1 MNVEV
6 NWLAVVL
13 ATVAAMAVG
22 FVWYAPGVFGNT
34 WMKLAGLDD
43 PSKRRKGMFGAMF
56 TSIAGSLL
64 TAYIV
69 AHVAYLSHAFF
80 NNSFFMD
87 AVNTAFWLA
96 LGIAAT
102 TLAIHN
108 SFEQKPWKLTAIA
121 IGNRFATLLAMG
133 MVIGLLKY

>member
-6 NWLAVVL
+6 NWIAVLL
-13 ATVAAMAVG
+13 ATVSAMAVG
-22 FVWYAPGVFGNT
+22 FVWYAPSVFGNA
-34 WMKLAGLDD
+34 WMSLAGLD
-43 PSKRRKGMFGAMF
+43 KTKQGKGFFGSMLSAVL
-56 TSIAGSLL
+56 GSLL
-64 TAYIV
+64 TAYIL

-80 NNSFFMD
+80 HNSFFMD

-108 SFEQKPWKLTAIA
+108 SFEHKPWKLTAIA
-121 IGNRFATLLAMG
+121 IGNRIVTLLVMG
-133 MVIGLLKY
+133 MVIGLLKP